1 VYIRFFITKIE
12 SFMQLGR
19 FLLVLLFVCEVFTLK
34 PFSQPNFATN
44 GSYSKNSPHYV
55 FTNATLHPTSGSSI
69 EKGMLIVQNDKII
82 YAGVKTKLPENSIE
96 IDLKGKH
103 IYPSFIELDA
113 DFGMAEAKKAGRGN
127 TPQYETSKKGPYYW
141 NEAVKPEVNTI
152 DLFKYDSKGAAD
164 YRKKGFGTVL
174 THQHDGIVRGS
185 SILVVLNDDEKESV
199 VKNTVSSNYSFKKG
213 TSNQQYPSSLM
224 GSIALLRQ
232 FFYDAAY
239 YKEFRKN
246 LSVNLSLDAQLAKDE
261 LPSFFYVDE
270 VLSILRAN
278 RIGDEFNKNFIYIGK
293 GDEYQEIDELKKM
306 NASVV
311 IPLNFPKAYDVED
324 PMAAMYVT
332 LRDLKHWELAP
343 ANPRFL
349 TEAGISFAISSNQL
363 DKETNFLNN
372 LRLAVNMGLSKEVA
386 LDALTKTPASLI
398 GVYDQVGSLEKGKIA
413 NFIITSDDIF
423 TDKSIIYENW
433 VQGNRHIV
441 ANMDLVDIRGEYN
454 LNVNQIIRTLKVEGS
469 IEKPKAYLTYDI
481 ITDSLTKT
489 GDVVLDKVTGRPYK
503 VTQKKKVDVAITA
516 EKNFISLSYALTEG
530 AYRLGGTINYD
541 SGSWDGK
548 GQLANGEWQDWTAIR
563 KEKNK
568 SKEDKTLI
576 EKDSVALGKFRYPM
590 QAYGWDSIP
599 VQRPVLIK
607 NATLWTCENEG
618 KIQADLLIRNGKI
631 SAIAKILDV
640 VDKNTLVIDAKGKHV
655 TPGIIDEHSHI
666 AIHKGVNEGSNAITS
681 EVRIGDVIS
690 NYDINIYR
698 QLSGGVTAVQLLHGS
713 ANPIGGQSALIKLR
727 WGQTPES
734 MKIDNAD
741 GYIKFALGE
750 NVKQSNWGSYN
761 TIRFPQSRMGV
772 EQVYYDAFIRARE
785 YANKWKTYNETSGK
799 KKEALTPPYRDL
811 QLDALVEILEAK
823 RFISCHSYVQS
834 EINMLMHV
842 ADSMGFT
849 VNTFTHIL
857 EGYKLADKMKEHGA
871 GGSTFADWWAYK
883 FEVNDAIPYN
893 ASLMHQMGIVTAIN
907 SDDAEMGRRLNQE
920 AAKVMKYG
928 GIQEEDALKLVTLN
942 PARLLHL
949 DDRMGS
955 LKVGKDADLVIWS
968 DNPLSIYAKAEK
980 TIIDGIIY
988 FDSERDLQMRK
999 AIQEERLRIIHKM
1012 LVAKNEGAPTQRV
1025 VPKKQKGHVC
1035 TSIEEDDTEDSW

>member
-19 FLLVLLFVCEVFTLK
+19 LIFILFF
-34 PFSQPNFATN
+34 FSGLILSETYCQPNFATN
-44 GSYSKNSPHYV
+44 GTYKKNTPHLV
-55 FTNATLHPTSGSSI
+55 FTNVTLHISATSTV
-69 EKGMLIVQNDKII
+69 EKGMLIIQQDKIV
-82 YAGVKTKLPENSIE
+82 YAGSKIKTPENSIE

-103 IYPSFIELDA
+103 IYPSFIELDS
-113 DFGMAEAKKAGRGN
+113 DFGMPEVKRTARGN
-127 TPQYETSKKGPYYW
+127 SPQYETSKKGPYYW
-141 NEAVKPEVNTI
+141 NEAIKPETHTL
-152 DLFKYDSKGAAD
+152 DLFQYDSKGASD
-164 YRKKGFGTVL
+164 FRKKGFGTVL
-174 THQHDGIVRGS
+174 CHQPDGIVRGS
-185 SILVVLNDDEKESV
+185 SMMVALNDGQKHHIL
-199 VKNTVSSNYSFKKG
+199 SSQASTNYSFKKG
-213 TSNQQYPSSLM
+213 TSNQQYPSSMM
-224 GSIALLRQ
+224 GAIALLRQ
-232 FFYDAAY
+232 FFYDVDY
-239 YKEFRKN
+239 YEANRKKIPI
-246 LSVNLSLDAQLAKDE
+246 NLSLDAQLSKQN
-261 LPSFFYVDE
+261 LPAFFYVDE
-270 VLSILRAN
+270 ALSILRAK
-278 RIGDEFNKNFIYIGK
+278 RISDEFKQPFIFIGK
-293 GDEYQEIDELKKM
+293 GDEYQEIHELKKFKPTI
-306 NASVV
+306 V

-324 PMAAMYVT
+324 PMAAMYIT

-349 TEAGISFAISSNQL
+349 DEADIPFAISGNQL

-372 LRLAVNMGLSKEVA
+372 LRLAVNMGLSKETA
-386 LDALTKTPASLI
+386 LNALTKTPASLV
-398 GVYDQVGSLEKGKIA
+398 GMFDQLGSLEVGKIA

-423 TDKSIIYENW
+423 KDKSVIHENW
-433 VQGNRHIV
+433 VQGEKYVINR
-441 ANMDLVDIRGEYN
+441 MDAIDIRGDYN
-454 LNVNQIIRTLKVEGS
+454 LNVNQIIRTLQVEGS
-469 IEKPKAYLTYDI
+469 IEKPKAQLVYDI
-481 ITDSLTKT
+481 LTDSVTKT

-503 VTQKKKVDVAITA
+503 VTQKKKVDVTITA
-516 EKNFISLSYALTEG
+516 EKNFISLSYTLSEG
-530 AYRLGGTINYD
+530 AYRLSGTINYD

-548 GQLANGEWQDWTAIR
+548 GQMPTGEWQDWSAIR

-568 SKEDKTLI
+568 VKEDKKSI
-576 EKDSVALGKFRYPM
+576 EKDSVVVGKFMYPM
-590 QAYGWDSIP
+590 QAYGWDSLP
-599 VQRPVLIK
+599 VQKPVLIK
-607 NATLWTCENEG
+607 NATVWTCESEG
-618 KIQADLLIRNGKI
+618 IIQADILLRNGKI

-640 VDKNTLVIDAKGKHV
+640 VDKNTIVIDAKGKHV

-666 AIHKGVNEGSNAITS
+666 GIHKGVNEGSNAITS

-698 QLSGGVTAVQLLHGS
+698 QLSGGVTAAQLLHGS
-713 ANPIGGQSALIKLR
+713 ANPVGGQSALIKLR
-727 WGQTPES
+727 WGQTPEA
-734 MKIDNAD
+734 MKISQAD
-741 GYIKFALGE
+741 GFIKFALGE

-785 YANKWKTYNETSGK
+785 YEKKWKTYLDASGK
-799 KKEALTPPYRDL
+799 KKEALSVPHRDL
-811 QLDALVEILEAK
+811 QLDALVEILQSK

-849 VNTFTHIL
+849 INTFTHIL
-857 EGYKLADKMKEHGA
+857 EGYKLADKMKKHGA

-920 AAKVMKYG
+920 AAKIMKYG
-928 GIQEEDALKLVTLN
+928 GISEEDALKLVTLN

-955 LKVGKDADLVIWS
+955 IKIGKDADLVIWT
-968 DNPLSIYAKAEK
+968 DHPLSIYAKVDK

-988 FDSERDLQMRK
+988 FDSERDVLMRK
-999 AIQEERLRIIHKM
+999 SIQEERLRIIHKM
-1012 LVAKNEGAPTQRV
+1012 LEAKNDGAPTQRV

-1035 TSIEEDDTEDSW
+1035 TTLEEEDSED

>member
-1 VYIRFFITKIE
+1 
-12 SFMQLGR
+12 MQLER
-19 FLLVLLFVCEVFTLK
+19 LIFILFTFSGVFFSKTY
-34 PFSQPNFATN
+34 SQPDFSTN
-44 GSYSKNSPHYV
+44 GTYSKNAPHIV
-55 FTNATLHPTSGSSI
+55 FTNATLHITATTLI
-69 EKGMLIVQNDKII
+69 EKGMLVIQKDKIV
-82 YAGVKTKLPENSIE
+82 YAGNKIKLPENAIE

-103 IYPSFIELDA
+103 IYPSFIELDT
-113 DFGMAEAKKAGRGN
+113 DFGMPEAKRTTRGN

-141 NEAVKPEVNTI
+141 NEAVRPEVNALDI
-152 DLFKYDSKGAAD
+152 YSYDKKKAAD

-174 THQHDGIVRGS
+174 SHQHDGIVRGS
-185 SILVVLNDDEKESV
+185 SLLLTLNDEQKQHILKNKASV
-199 VKNTVSSNYSFKKG
+199 SYSFKKG
-213 TSNQQYPSSLM
+213 TSNQQYPSSMM

-232 FFYDAAY
+232 FFYDVDY
-239 YKEFRKN
+239 YAENRK
-246 LSVNLSLDAQLAKDE
+246 STPVNLSLDAHLEAHN

-270 VLSILRAN
+270 ALSILRGN
-278 RIGDEFNKNFIYIGK
+278 RIAEEFKHNFIYIGK
-293 GDEYQEIDELKKM
+293 GDEYQEIRELKNVKP
-306 NASVV
+306 SLV

-349 TEAGISFAISSNQL
+349 EEAGILFALSSNQL
-363 DKETNFLNN
+363 DKEANFLAN
-372 LRLAVNMGLSKEVA
+372 LRLAVNMGLSKTTA
-386 LDALTKTPASLI
+386 LNALTQTPAKLV
-398 GVYDQVGSLEKGKIA
+398 GVFDQLGSLDMGKLA
-413 NFIITSDDIF
+413 NFIITSEDIF
-423 TDKSIIYENW
+423 NDKSTIYENW
-433 VQGNRHIV
+433 VQGERYVIQ
-441 ANMDLVDIRGEYN
+441 AMDLVDIRGEYN
-454 LNVNQIIRTLKVEGS
+454 LNVNQIIRTLKIDGS
-469 IEKPKAYLTYDI
+469 IEKPKAQLVYDI
-481 ITDSLTKT
+481 IADSTTKT
-489 GDVVLDKVTGRPYK
+489 GDVVLDKVTGRPFK
-503 VTQKKKVDVAITA
+503 VTQKKKVDVVIAA
-516 EKNFISLSYALTEG
+516 EKNFINLSYLLSEG
-530 AYRLGGTINYD
+530 VYRLSGTINFD

-548 GQLANGEWQDWTAIR
+548 GQLPNGEWQDWTAIR

-568 SKEDKTLI
+568 NKDEKKTV
-576 EKDSVALGKFRYPM
+576 EGDSVFFGKFMYPM
-590 QAYGWDSIP
+590 QAYGWDSLPAPTPI
-599 VQRPVLIK
+599 LIK
-607 NATLWTCENEG
+607 NATIWTCESEG
-618 KIQADLLIRNGKI
+618 NIQADILVRNGKI

-640 VDKNTLVIDAKGKHV
+640 VDKNTIVIDAKGKHV

-666 AIHKGVNEGSNAITS
+666 GIHKGVNEGSNAITS

-727 WGQTPES
+727 WGQTPEA
-734 MKIDNAD
+734 MKISHTD

-785 YANKWKTYNETSGK
+785 YEKKWKAYNDASGK
-799 KKEALTPPYRDL
+799 KKEAMIAPHRDI
-811 QLDALVEILEAK
+811 QLDALVEILQSK

-849 VNTFTHIL
+849 INTFTHIL
-857 EGYKLADKMKEHGA
+857 EGYKLADKMKAHGA

-928 GIQEEDALKLVTLN
+928 GISEIDALKLVTLN
-942 PARLLHL
+942 PAKLLHL

-955 LKVGKDADLVIWS
+955 IKIGKDADIVIWT
-968 DNPLSIYAKAEK
+968 DHPLSIYAKVDK
-980 TIIDGIIY
+980 TLIDGIIY
-988 FDSERDLQMRK
+988 FDSERDLLMRK
-999 AIQEERLRIIHKM
+999 AIQEERLRIIQKM
-1012 LVAKNEGAPTQRV
+1012 LEAKNDGAPTQRV
-1025 VPKKQKGHVC
+1025 APKKQKGHVC
-1035 TSIEEDDTEDSW
+1035 TSIEEEDSEEF

>member
-12 SFMQLGR
+12 SFMQLR
-19 FLLVLLFVCEVFTLK
+19 RLIFILFVFGVLFFNK
-34 PFSQPNFATN
+34 SYGQPNFATN
-44 GSYSKNSPHYV
+44 GTYNKNTPNIV
-55 FTNATLHPTSGSSI
+55 FSNATLHISATSVI
-69 EKGMLIVQNDKII
+69 EKGMLIIEKDKIV
-82 YAGVKTKLPENSIE
+82 YAGNKIKLPENAIE

-113 DFGMAEAKKAGRGN
+113 DFGMPEIKRSGRGN

-141 NEAVKPEVNTI
+141 NEAVKPEMNT
-152 DLFKYDSKGAAD
+152 LEVYSYDSKSATD
-164 YRKKGFGTVL
+164 YRKKGFGAVL
-174 THQHDGIVRGS
+174 THQHDGLVRGS
-185 SILVVLNDDEKESV
+185 SVLVTLNDNQKQHILKS
-199 VKNTVSSNYSFKKG
+199 KASANYSFKKG
-213 TSNQQYPSSLM
+213 TSNQQYPSSMM

-232 FFYDAAY
+232 FFYDTEY
-239 YKEFRKN
+239 YEDNRKKVA
-246 LSVNLSLDAQLAKDE
+246 VNLSLEAQLEQNK

-270 VLSILRAN
+270 ALSILRAK
-278 RIGDEFNKNFIYIGK
+278 RIAEEFKRNFIYIGK
-293 GDEYQEIDELKKM
+293 GDEYQEIRELKNFKP
-306 NASVV
+306 SLV

-324 PMAAMYVT
+324 PMTAMYIT
-332 LRDLKHWELAP
+332 LRELKHWELAP

-349 TEAGISFAISSNQL
+349 DEAGISFAISSSQL
-363 DKETNFLNN
+363 DKESNFLNN
-372 LRLAVNMGLSKEVA
+372 LRLAVNMGLSKETA
-386 LDALTKTPASLI
+386 LNALTKIPATMI
-398 GVYDQVGSLEKGKIA
+398 GVFDEIGTLESGKLA

-423 TDKSIIYENW
+423 VDKTIIYENW
-433 VQGNRHIV
+433 VQGEKYV
-441 ANMDLVDIRGEYN
+441 LQAFDMVDIRGEYN

-469 IEKPKAYLTYDI
+469 IDKPKAQLVYDI
-481 ITDSLTKT
+481 VADSLTKT
-489 GDVVLDKVTGRPYK
+489 GDVVLDKVTGRPFK
-503 VTQKKKVDVAITA
+503 VTQKKKVDVVVTA
-516 EKNFISLSYALTEG
+516 EKNFISLSYTLSEG
-530 AYRLGGTINYD
+530 AYRLSGTINFD

-548 GQLANGEWQDWTAIR
+548 CQLPNGEWQDWTAIR

-568 SKEDKTLI
+568 IKDEKKTI
-576 EKDSVALGKFRYPM
+576 EKDSVVFGKFMYPM
-590 QAYGWDSIP
+590 QAYGWDSLP
-599 VQRPVLIK
+599 VQKPILIK
-607 NATLWTCENEG
+607 NATIWTCETEG
-618 KIQADLLIRNGKI
+618 IIQADLLIRNGKI
-631 SAIAKILDV
+631 STIAKILDV
-640 VDKNTLVIDAKGKHV
+640 VDKNTIVIDAKGKHV

-666 AIHKGVNEGSNAITS
+666 GIHRGVNEGSNAITS

-698 QLSGGVTAVQLLHGS
+698 QLSGGVTAAQLLHGS
-713 ANPIGGQSALIKLR
+713 ANPVGGQSALIKLR
-727 WGQTPES
+727 WGQTPEA
-734 MKIDNAD
+734 MKIDQAD
-741 GYIKFALGE
+741 GFIKFALGE

-785 YANKWKTYNETSGK
+785 YEKKWKTYNDATNK
-799 KKEALTPPYRDL
+799 KKEAMIAPHRDI
-811 QLDALVEILEAK
+811 QLDALLEILQSK

-857 EGYKLADKMKEHGA
+857 EGYKLADKMKAHGA

-920 AAKVMKYG
+920 AAKVIKYG
-928 GIQEEDALKLVTLN
+928 GISEEDALKLVTLN
-942 PARLLHL
+942 PAKLLHL
-949 DDRMGS
+949 DHRMGS
-955 LKVGKDADLVIWS
+955 IKIGKDADIVIWT
-968 DNPLSIYAKAEK
+968 DNPLSIYAKVDK

-1012 LVAKNEGAPTQRV
+1012 LIAKNEGVPTQRV
-1025 VPKKQKGHVC
+1025 VAKKQKGHVC
-1035 TSIEEDDTEDSW
+1035 TSVEEEESEEL